1 MVLLAYSGAISQ
13 ESSILMDE
21 LKSKRDWGKWASP
34 SIKWEHQEGTIF
46 EAGCLTRH
54 RISWHCGLGLPRTMS
69 DIFLVFVSS
78 LWLWSSVISAQ
89 MGQDSAKKAQWTW
102 VLTEGTVL
110 WGWYLMGRKMHRPHW
125 RLLQLRT
132 GTAGRNLNLN
142 VTSLLSFLSEWHCKQ
157 PCLFI
162 NHLFKEW
169 HEPPR

>member
-1 MVLLAYSGAISQ
+1 MVLCLQNWCVETIPNVMVLLAYSGAISQ

-54 RISWHCGLGLPRTMS
+54 RISWHCDFGLPRTMS

-102 VLTEGTVL
+102 ILTEGTVL
-110 WGWYLMGRKMHRPHW
+110 WGWYLMGRKMKSA
-125 RLLQLRT
+125 Q
-132 GTAGRNLNLN
+132 
-142 VTSLLSFLSEWHCKQ
+142 TSLAASAAQERHSREESEFECH
-157 PCLFI
+157 
-162 NHLFKEW
+162 
-169 HEPPR
+169 